1 METKFLD
8 GLSTEIVLAEIWPR
22 VMAIRNDRDHLVQTL
37 CGLRGVCTTWRN
49 WVDSQP
55 EWEGVRRFGDFLL
68 DEIDEGAYACDSDGL
83 PYEMYPDGYWDE
95 Y

>member
-1 METKFLD
+1 
-8 GLSTEIVLAEIWPR
+8 
-22 VMAIRNDRDHLVQTL
+22 
-37 CGLRGVCTTWRN
+37 
-49 WVDSQP
+49 VDSQP